1 MFARSA
7 PRLVYTGTSG
17 FSPVE
22 ASFYRTLAMFGILR
36 PPKFAQGFSYLFPN
50 LGGRVL
56 GIQQAFKFKQVHL
69 EDLRCPQSVA
79 RFRGW
84 IIHDLYQMPKRFCS
98 SLGKL
103 IW

>member
-1 MFARSA
+1 MFAS
-7 PRLVYTGTSG
+7 TSG

-22 ASFYRTLAMFGILR
+22 ASFYRTLAGFGILR
-36 PPKFAQGFSYLFPN
+36 PPKFAQGFSYLLPN
-50 LGGRVL
+50 LGGRLL
-56 GIQQAFKFKQVHL
+56 GIQQPFKFKQVYL